1 MFFIRKDSLINN
13 FKKYQKKIYNYSFEA
28 VNKSKF
34 NNNIYYLNRKAFNKN
49 PSKSFDYAI
58 LEKTKD
64 IYAIKLDI
72 PWSDLGSWKEILLM
86 FKKIKLNILRKKMFF
101 TDLGEAIQICL
112 MEKTF

>member
-1 MFFIRKDSLINN
+1 MFFLRKDSLINN
-13 FKKYQKKIYNYSFEA
+13 FIRYQKKIYKNSLLA
-28 VNKSKF
+28 ISRSKRK
-34 NNNIYYLNRKAFNKN
+34 NSIYYLNKKAFNKN

-86 FKKIKLNILRKKMFF
+86 FKKNKTKYFKKKKCFLQTLGKLYKLV
-101 TDLGEAIQICL
+101 
-112 MEKTF
+112 